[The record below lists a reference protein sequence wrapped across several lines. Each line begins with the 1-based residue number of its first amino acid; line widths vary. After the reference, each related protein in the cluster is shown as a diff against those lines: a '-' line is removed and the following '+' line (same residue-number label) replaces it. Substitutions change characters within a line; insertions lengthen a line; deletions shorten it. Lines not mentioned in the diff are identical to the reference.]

1 MAETEN
7 RSDKPISISLHP
19 KHWVVIVAAV
29 DQLNQS
35 AMNRI
40 AELKRQ
46 GVDQSTLPGPM
57 ISALAGPAI
66 VRGILIKE
74 LAAQGVMTPEVNT
87 SLGIDALM
95 DAIEK
100 HRRSE

>member
-19 KHWVVIVAAV
+19 KHWVVMVAAV
-29 DQLNQS
+29 DLLNQS

-40 AELKRQ
+40 ADLKRQ
-46 GVDQSTLPGPM
+46 GVDQSTL
-57 ISALAGPAI
+57 SATTVTALAAPTI

-74 LAAQGVMTPEVNT
+74 LAAQGVMTPQTNAA
-87 SLGIDALM
+87 LGIDALM

-100 HRRSE
+100 HRREE

>member
-1 MAETEN
+1 MAKTED

-29 DQLNQS
+29 DLLNQS

-46 GVDQSTLPGPM
+46 GVNQSTLPATT
-57 ISALAGPAI
+57 ITALASPTI
-66 VRGILIKE
+66 VRGLLIKE
-74 LAAQGVMTPEVNT
+74 LAAQGVMTPEINT
-87 SLGIDALM
+87 ALGIDALM